1 MAVQSCK
8 RRFRLRAFAGN
19 LRRRQS
25 GHGAQ
30 RKSDASVSFE
40 KTIMQVLDPELGLRV
55 HRIRT
60 SAPRGSNAPLNVSR
74 FTPAIEAKA
83 RDNRCRPRW
92 RSRFP
97 DPEGRESTIPFP
109 CWLCVHLYVSRWQ
122 RHPRLRLR
130 GTQRGSGPHETQ
142 TRSPLESNVVPF

>member
-1 MAVQSCK
+1 VAVQSCK

-30 RKSDASVSFE
+30 RKNDASVSFE

-60 SAPRGSNAPLNVSR
+60 SAPRDSSAPLNVSR

-83 RDNRCRPRW
+83 RDNRCRHSW

-97 DPEGRESTIPFP
+97 DPEGRESATPFT
-109 CWLCVHLYVSRWQ
+109 CWLCFLICFRRWVDPPWLAA
-122 RHPRLRLR
+122 RRAWATTISMSAYPSAR
-130 GTQRGSGPHETQ
+130 
-142 TRSPLESNVVPF
+142 